1 MQFNSNTLTLH
12 QHQYRSADEQYQYH
26 WIMAGRMMLKHGR
39 RRYCFR
45 QALRATCAHLCP
57 PPAANPSLPIYHSVR
72 HQSFHHTSF
81 HNTHA
86 SPSQSYEPKNPTNVR
101 INIKDHVKIKS
112 LGQGIVNVVLSRP
125 NKLNSLC
132 IPMFEAIAEAASML
146 QNDRELNKDLRVVI
160 ISGEGRAFCSGL
172 DAKGVALSG
181 PKSSLNK
188 LLKRPSGYGGDDGP
202 GNLAQDVCYLW
213 RKLPVPVIA
222 VLHGYC
228 FGGGLQIALGADFR
242 FATPDCKLSI
252 MESRWGLIPDMSA
265 SIVLRELVRID
276 VAKELTMTGR
286 LIDAV
291 EAESLGLVTRCVDD
305 PMEEAMKVARE
316 IIGRS
321 PDSVAASKELFQ
333 TTWMEGDDATCLE
346 KETTLQ
352 LKLIGTWNQAAAAGR
367 QFGINLPYW
376 NK

>member
-1 MQFNSNTLTLH
+1 MANSSSRIIIRK
-12 QHQYRSADEQYQYH
+12 QYRQVLGVSYGHLPCQSANN
-26 WIMAGRMMLKHGR
+26 ARPL
-39 RRYCFR
+39 
-45 QALRATCAHLCP
+45 
-57 PPAANPSLPIYHSVR
+57 LPIYHAR
-72 HQSFHHTSF
+72 RQSFHHSSF
-81 HNTHA
+81 HYAHET
-86 SPSQSYEPKNPTNVR
+86 SSQSYEPKHPTNIK
-101 INIKDHVKIKS
+101 INIKDQVKLIS
-112 LGQGIVNVVLSRP
+112 LGQGIINVVLSRP
-125 NKLNSLC
+125 KKLNSLC

-146 QNDRELNKDLRVVI
+146 RNDKELSKGLRVVI
-160 ISGEGRAFCSGL
+160 ISGEGKAFCSGL
-172 DAKGVALSG
+172 DAKSAALSG
-181 PKSSLNK
+181 PKSLNT
-188 LLKRPSGYGGDDGP
+188 LLKRPSGYAGETGV

-213 RKLPVPVIA
+213 RQLPVPVIA
-222 VLHGYC
+222 AVHGYC

-242 FATPDCKLSI
+242 FATKDCKLSI

-286 LIDAV
+286 IISGT
-291 EAESLGLVTRCVDD
+291 EAEALGLVTRCVDD

-316 IIGRS
+316 IIARS

-333 TTWMEGDDATCLE
+333 STWMEADDATCLE

>member
-1 MQFNSNTLTLH
+1 
-12 QHQYRSADEQYQYH
+12 
-26 WIMAGRMMLKHGR
+26 MAIRIMLKHR
-39 RRYCFR
+39 NCIR
-45 QALRATCAHLCP
+45 QALQATCAHLCP
-57 PPAANPSLPIYHSVR
+57 PPAANPSLPINNTR
-72 HQSFHHTSF
+72 RQSFHHTSF
-81 HNTHA
+81 HNTQA
-86 SPSQSYEPKNPTNVR
+86 PPSQSYEPKHPNNVR
-101 INIKDHVKIKS
+101 IKIKDHVKIKS
-112 LGQGIVNVVLSRP
+112 LGQGIVNVVLSQP

-146 QNDRELNKDLRVVI
+146 RNDRELNKDLRVVI
-160 ISGEGRAFCSGL
+160 ISGEGRAFSSGL

-188 LLKRPSGYGGDDGP
+188 LLKRPSGYGGDDGV

-242 FATPDCKLSI
+242 FSTPDCKLSI

-286 LIDAV
+286 IIDAV

-316 IIGRS
+316 IIARS

-333 TTWMEGDDATCLE
+333 TTWMEADDATCLE

>member
-1 MQFNSNTLTLH
+1 MTSSS
-12 QHQYRSADEQYQYH
+12 R
-26 WIMAGRMMLKHGR
+26 IIMLKQ
-39 RRYCFR
+39 YCFR
-45 QALRATCAHLCP
+45 QALRASAHFC
-57 PPAANPSLPIYHSVR
+57 PPAANAHPSLPIYHTHR
-72 HQSFHHTSF
+72 KSFHHSSF
-81 HNTHA
+81 HNAHE
-86 SPSQSYEPKNPTNVR
+86 PLSQSYEPKHPTNIR
-101 INIKDHVKIKS
+101 INIKDHVKLIS
-112 LGQGIVNVVLSRP
+112 LGQGIINVVLSRP

-146 QNDRELNKDLRVVI
+146 QNDKELNKGLRVVI

-172 DAKGVALSG
+172 DAKSVALSG
-181 PKSSLNK
+181 RPKSSLNK
-188 LLKRPSGYGGDDGP
+188 LLKRPSGYGGDEGL
-202 GNLAQDVCYLW
+202 GNLAQDVSYLW

-228 FGGGLQIALGADFR
+228 FGGGLQIALGADLR

-265 SIVLRELVRID
+265 SIVLRELVRMD

-286 LIDAV
+286 IISGT

-316 IIGRS
+316 VIARS

-333 TTWMEGDDATCLE
+333 STWVEADVATCLE